1 MSENKLT
8 DNVFWKDFWESKKD
22 LIFKV
27 QSNYTFNRQLSRLI
41 KDRNIKTVIELGGFP
56 GYYSIFLKKY
66 FDLKTTLFDYF
77 IHPEIIQDLLVFN
90 DLTIK
95 DIEIIEADLF
105 TYQPLEK
112 YDLVASF
119 GLIEHFLDT
128 KEIISKHLN
137 FLNDEGTL
145 FITLPNFKGLNGW
158 VQKTF
163 DRYNYDK
170 HFIACM
176 DIDFLTTTAKD
187 LGLKDVHVYYDGGFS
202 TWLENKES
210 KSFGVKMAVKL
221 IWYFGKL
228 VTKIGRFESKLF
240 SPYIVMEARKG

>member
-27 QSNYTFNRQLSRLI
+27 QANYTFNRQLSRLI

-66 FDLKTTLFDYF
+66 FDLKTTLFDYY
-77 IHPEIIQDLLVFN
+77 IHPEIIQNLLVSN
-90 DLTIK
+90 DLTID
-95 DIEIIEADLF
+95 DIKIIEADLF
-105 TYQPLEK
+105 TYQPKEK

-128 KEIISKHLN
+128 KEIIKKHLN
-137 FLNDEGTL
+137 FLNEDGTL

-176 DIDFLTTTAKD
+176 DIEFLTKTAND
-187 LGLKDVHVYYDGGFS
+187 LGLKDIRVYYDGGFS

-210 KSFGVKMAVKL
+210 KSFGVKLAVKM

-228 VTKIGRFESKLF
+228 ITKIGRFESKIF
-240 SPYIVMEARKG
+240 SPYIVLEAKKG

>member
-1 MSENKLT
+1 MIENKLT

-27 QSNYTFNRQLSRLI
+27 LPNYMFSHQLSGLI

-56 GYYSIFLKKY
+56 GYYSVFLKKY
-66 FDLKTTLFDYF
+66 FNLKTTLFDYF
-77 IHPEIIQDLLVFN
+77 IHPEITQDLLVFN
-90 DLTIK
+90 DLTAK
-95 DIEIIEADLF
+95 DITIIEADLF

-128 KEIISKHLN
+128 KEIISKHLI

-176 DIDFLTTTAKD
+176 DLDFLTAIAKD
-187 LGLKDVHVYYDGGFS
+187 LGLKDIQVYYDGGFS

-210 KSFGVKMAVKL
+210 KSSGVKLAVKM
-221 IWYFGKL
+221 IWCFGKL
-228 VTKIGRFESKLF
+228 ITKIGQFESKLF
-240 SPYIVMEARKG
+240 SPYIVLEAKKS